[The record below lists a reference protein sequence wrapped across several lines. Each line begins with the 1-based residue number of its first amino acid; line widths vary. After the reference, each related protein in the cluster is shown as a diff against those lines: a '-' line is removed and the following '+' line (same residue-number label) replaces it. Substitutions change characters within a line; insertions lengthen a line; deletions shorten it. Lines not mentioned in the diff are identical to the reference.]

1 MFMLVLSMD
10 YQLCSRRL
18 HKKSGILQSRIGEHG
33 VSLENIENKENTEN
47 MEKMEEINQ
56 MT

>member
-1 MFMLVLSMD
+1 MFMLVLSLD

-47 MEKMEEINQ
+47 MKKMEEINQ